1 MSGKPK
7 AKVEVITGAETSTK
21 HRADPAPDLPD
32 LCRSIFE
39 GSPLPMAMVK
49 GARHIVRYVNAAFCL
64 MAGKSKSELT
74 GNPFTEIMPDDG
86 CLAFLDH
93 VYRTGEAESHTQ
105 LEHPKAQSVYWSY
118 EMWPVLGEDE
128 RPLGVMIQAT
138 ETARFHQ
145 QAAAMNQEL
154 LLTAVRQ
161 NELAEVAERLNA
173 QLQLEI
179 TERQRMEQ
187 ALINSEKLAV
197 TARLAATMAHEINN
211 PLEAITNL
219 IFLLFPLQTTPEAR
233 AYLAALENQLQGLSR
248 IATQMLKF
256 HRDVNRPTE
265 FKLSEVLREVLDFY
279 RPQAKGQGVDL
290 SQRVETEGIVAGFK
304 SEIAQVVTN
313 LLLNALAATS
323 PGGKVTVHLY
333 PAPPWL
339 CEVHKHSGYCLSF
352 ADTGSGID
360 PQHRARIFEP
370 FFTTKGDKGTGL
382 GLWLCAGIVNRV
394 GGSIRVWSSCRPGR
408 SGTCFSMFL
417 PAGETTS
424 STPLRRRYEQ

>member
-7 AKVEVITGAETSTK
+7 AKLEVIPGAETKAK
-21 HRADPAPDLPD
+21 HSVDQTPDLPG

-39 GSPLPMAMVK
+39 ASPLPMAMVE
-49 GARHIVRYVNAAFCL
+49 GATHIVGYVNSAFCL
-64 MAGKSKSELT
+64 MAGKSKNELT
-74 GNPFTEIMPDDG
+74 GNPFPEIMPGDG
-86 CLAFLDH
+86 CRAFLDH
-93 VYRTGEAESHTQ
+93 VYRTGEAESHTL

-118 EMWPVLGEDE
+118 EMWPVLGADE
-128 RPLGVMIQAT
+128 RPVGVMIQAT
-138 ETARFHQ
+138 ETARFRQ

-161 NELAEVAERLNA
+161 NELAEAAAKLTARLQREINERK
-173 QLQLEI
+173 
-179 TERQRMEQ
+179 RMEQ

-219 IFLLFPLQTTPEAR
+219 IFLLSPLQTTPEGK
-233 AYLAALENQLQGLSR
+233 AYLAALENQIEGLSR

-256 HRDVNRPTE
+256 HRDVNRPTQ

-279 RPQAKGQGVDL
+279 RPQAEAKGVAF
-290 SQRVETEGIVAGFK
+290 SQRIETEGAIAGFRG
-304 SEIAQVVTN
+304 EIAQVVTN
-313 LLLNALAATS
+313 LLLNALAAT
-323 PGGKVTVHLY
+323 PAGGKVMVHLY

-339 CEVHKHSGYCLSF
+339 CEAHKHSGHCLSI
-352 ADTGSGID
+352 ADTGSGIA
-360 PQHRARIFEP
+360 PQHRARVFEP
-370 FFTTKGDKGTGL
+370 FFTTKGEKGTGL

-394 GGSIRVWSSCRPGR
+394 GGSIRVRSTSRPDR
-408 SGTCFSMFL
+408 SGTCFSIFL
-417 PAGETTS
+417 PHGEAT